1 MKIEKVNDHQI
12 RCTLTK
18 EDLAD
23 REIKLS
29 ELAYGT
35 DKAKDLFRDMMQQAS
50 FEFGFEA
57 EDIPLMIEAI
67 PLNADCIVLII
78 TKVEDP
84 DELDTRFSKFAP
96 SVHEDGNDLDE
107 IIDSAVGGT
116 GADDVLDL
124 FKKITSARE
133 AAAAAAHSDNSG
145 AESTASKKSA
155 INKTLKKK
163 LADMNPALNMV
174 RMYGFDSLHDL
185 TALSHILVNTYQ
197 GSNSLYKD
205 PEGGYILSVAK
216 SDHTPAE
223 FNKVCNILSEYAVG
237 LRTVPGSDAY
247 LEEHFEVIL
256 KDQALQS
263 LAQI

>member
-96 SVHEDGNDLDE
+96 SVHEDGGDLDE
-107 IIDSAVGGT
+107 MMDSVAGGT
-116 GADDVLDL
+116 MTFL
-124 FKKITSARE
+124 IC
-133 AAAAAAHSDNSG
+133 
-145 AESTASKKSA
+145 SKKSQVHGKPQPPLQA
-155 INKTLKKK
+155 IPV
-163 LADMNPALNMV
+163 NPIPRAL
-174 RMYGFDSLHDL
+174 
-185 TALSHILVNTYQ
+185 
-197 GSNSLYKD
+197 
-205 PEGGYILSVAK
+205 
-216 SDHTPAE
+216 
-223 FNKVCNILSEYAVG
+223 
-237 LRTVPGSDAY
+237 PGNP
-247 LEEHFEVIL
+247 L
-256 KDQALQS
+256 
-263 LAQI
+263 

>member
-96 SVHEDGNDLDE
+96 SVHEDGGDLDE
-107 IIDSAVGGT
+107 MMDSVAGGT
-116 GADDVLDL
+116 GADQTGTEMPR
-124 FKKITSARE
+124 IT
-133 AAAAAAHSDNSG
+133 
-145 AESTASKKSA
+145 
-155 INKTLKKK
+155 
-163 LADMNPALNMV
+163 
-174 RMYGFDSLHDL
+174 
-185 TALSHILVNTYQ
+185 
-197 GSNSLYKD
+197 
-205 PEGGYILSVAK
+205 
-216 SDHTPAE
+216 
-223 FNKVCNILSEYAVG
+223 
-237 LRTVPGSDAY
+237 
-247 LEEHFEVIL
+247 
-256 KDQALQS
+256 
-263 LAQI
+263 